1 MCLVRPNYRMVGIL
15 SEEIKTGEVT
25 LLTRKIV
32 DKHTST
38 PKMTSDI
45 AVFGAET
52 SRPEGP
58 RLRSSCKPRGGTCF

>member
-1 MCLVRPNYRMVGIL
+1 MCLVRPTSRMVGKL

-32 DKHTST
+32 DQHIST

-45 AVFGAET
+45 AV
-52 SRPEGP
+52 SVQRPAAP
-58 RLRSSCKPRGGTCF
+58 RAHDYVDVYM